1 MSNLLKSF
9 SLVCKDDKRIIDS
22 NEAITIKLQ
31 EIRSIMTEDENA
43 QSEFTLGINPED
55 VSELLS
61 DGENPKII
69 SSIIKNT
76 EENEENIENIENML
90 ETANEQAEQI
100 ITNARKEAE
109 KILQKA
115 KSEAND
121 IMSKAREEG
130 FKKGVTEGKN
140 SVEEEKER
148 LNAEYREKE
157 EFLENDYMERR
168 KKMEPELVDVITE
181 VFASVTKALSEDQK
195 DMILALVDKVLSGTE
210 ANNNYIIKAC
220 KEDAEF
226 LRENK
231 DNILRNINRD
241 INLEIVED
249 VSMHRNECLIDT
261 DLGIYDCSLDIQLEN
276 LIRAIK
282 ILACAMEY

>member
-22 NEAITIKLQ
+22 NEAVTIKLQ
-31 EIRSIMTEDENA
+31 EIRSVMTEDKNA
-43 QSEFTLGINPED
+43 QGEFTLGINPEE

-61 DGENPKII
+61 EGEIPKVIGGN
-69 SSIIKNT
+69 SSNDL
-76 EENEENIENIENML
+76 EQSADNEKML
-90 ETANEQAEQI
+90 DIANDRAAQIMAQAEMDAQKILSDAKATANE
-100 ITNARKEAE
+100 
-109 KILQKA
+109 
-115 KSEAND
+115 
-121 IMSKAREEG
+121 IMAKARDEG
-130 FKKGVTEGKN
+130 YNQGVLEGRK

-148 LNAEYREKE
+148 LNIEFKEKSDY
-157 EFLENDYMERR
+157 LERDYMERR
-168 KKMEPELVDVITE
+168 KKMEPELVDVITD
-181 VFASVTKALSEDQK
+181 VFASVTRALSEDQR

-220 KEDAEF
+220 REDAEF

-231 DNILRNINRD
+231 ESILKNINRD
-241 INLEIVED
+241 INIEIVED

-261 DLGIYDCSLDIQLEN
+261 ELGIYDCSLDIQLEN
-276 LIRAIK
+276 LVRAIK